1 LINGRPNSIIHEV
14 WKAADKMN
22 ESILIKNICFL
33 GTKVDPAFISF
44 DQSLSV
50 VCGASDTGKS
60 FLVEAIDFLLGG
72 KELRGIPELNGYDK
86 ARITIESSEKGLWT
100 FERSIEGGNY
110 RIFEGNIETATDA
123 RESGTIK
130 MKHAAGKEDNISG
143 WLLSAI
149 GMLSKYIR
157 KNANGDCRS
166 LSFRDVARLIIVNE
180 QEVIR
185 QDSPFLT
192 GQYVSKT
199 AEKSTLKFMLTGS
212 DDSAIVSVDAR
223 KTSESNDQAK
233 AELLEEWIADAEDEI
248 TEHGFAREELEE
260 QLDKLNK
267 SILSS
272 REQLQLAQSQLSE
285 MTTQRREIVNNREA
299 IKDRIDDIANM
310 LERFSLLRI
319 QYITDLHRLMAIE
332 ESGSL
337 FVHQER
343 VPCPLCGASP
353 ENQHSGEECDG
364 DVESIVIAAVAEM
377 EKIKRLASD
386 LDSTVTALRDESGR
400 LSEELIV
407 IEGQFN
413 SVDNEIKSAIAQEL
427 SDVQYKYSEFVDT
440 RSKVVSCLSL
450 FAKLDKLLA
459 QREELFGDKEEGE
472 GVEQKIATK
481 LSTQVLH
488 DFSKTVERILE
499 AWDFPDTGSVYFDET
514 TMDFVINGKLRGNRG
529 KGLRA
534 ITHAAATLGLLEFCK
549 ERALPHPG
557 IVVLDSPLLAYYK
570 PEGDGDSLQGSA
582 LKQKFYKYLI
592 EEHSDSQVIIVEN
605 EHPPEAF
612 EGQLGLTVFT
622 KNPKHGRFG
631 LFPPKES

>member
-1 LINGRPNSIIHEV
+1 
-14 WKAADKMN
+14 MN
-22 ESILIKNICFL
+22 DSVQIRGICFL
-33 GTKVDPAFISF
+33 GAKVDTAFIGF

-72 KELRGIPELNGYDK
+72 KELREIPELDGYDK

-110 RIFEGNIETATDA
+110 RIFEGNIETATNPK
-123 RESGTIK
+123 ESGTIK
-130 MKHAAGKEDNISG
+130 MKHAADQEDNISG
-143 WLLSAI
+143 WLLGAI
-149 GMLSKYIR
+149 NMLSKYIR
-157 KNANGDCRS
+157 KNANGVCRS

-180 QEVIR
+180 QEIIR

-199 AEKSTLKFMLTGS
+199 AEKSTLKFMLTGA
-212 DDSAIVSVDAR
+212 DDSAIVPVDAR
-223 KTSESNDQAK
+223 KASEFNDQAK

-248 TEHGFAREELEE
+248 TEHGFSREELKE
-260 QLDKLNK
+260 QLDKLDK

-285 MTTQRREIVNNREA
+285 MTNRRRDIVKSREGT
-299 IKDRIDDIANM
+299 KDRIDDIANM
-310 LERFSLLRI
+310 LERFSLLKI

-343 VPCPLCGASP
+343 VPCPLCSALP

-364 DVESIVIAAVAEM
+364 DVESIVIAAAAEM

-386 LDSTVTALRDESGR
+386 LDSTVTALRDELGR
-400 LSEELIV
+400 LSEELV
-407 IEGQFN
+407 DIEGQFN
-413 SVDNEIKSAIAQEL
+413 SVDSEIKSAMAPEL
-427 SDVQYKYSEFVDT
+427 SDVQSKYSEFVDT
-440 RSKVVSCLSL
+440 RSKVVSYLSL
-450 FAKLDKLLA
+450 FSRLDKLLA
-459 QREELFGDKEEGE
+459 QREELFGDKEEGQ
-472 GVEQKIATK
+472 GDDQKIVTK
-481 LSTQVLH
+481 LSTQILH
-488 DFSKTVERILE
+488 DFSKTVERILG
-499 AWDFPDTGSVYFDET
+499 AWDFPDTGSVYFDEA

-534 ITHAAATLGLLEFCK
+534 ITHAAATLGLLEFCR
-549 ERALPHPG
+549 ERSLPHPG
-557 IVVLDSPLLAYYK
+557 FVVLDSPLLAYYK
-570 PEGDGDSLQGSA
+570 PEGESDSLQGST

-612 EGQLGLTVFT
+612 EGQLGLTIFT
-622 KNPKHGRFG
+622 KNPQHGRFG
-631 LFPPKES
+631 LLSPNKS